1 MLNFMTIINKINSK
15 RVNRKNFIFYSGI
28 SLIGLYT
35 MIKFPFRFFNKS
47 NTYKENSTEN
57 KSGFII
63 KENPEAVKRNSEMAK
78 K

>member
-1 MLNFMTIINKINSK
+1 MINFMTIANKLNSK

-28 SLIGLYT
+28 SLFGLYT
-35 MIKFPFRFFNKS
+35 MIKFPFRLFNKS